1 MVQRFPIRSRLLAL
15 AALVTVIAAC
25 LAGLN
30 RRSAFAAVPS
40 PNTRLPGSN
49 LRTYTSPIYTVYT
62 DVAEDDAR
70 EAVIRMNK
78 VAFEY
83 HERTKSLFAGTI
95 NQPLPFYLFNKDEDY
110 FTAGGLPRSAGVF
123 TGDTLM
129 ARVIRTREGRIGNA
143 TWKVVQHEGFHQ
155 FVHAVIRGE
164 IPTWVNEGLAEYFG
178 EGVFTGDGVVTGC
191 IPSFRLK
198 RVQQGIIEKHFIP
211 LTKMMAMSH
220 AEWNADLDVTN
231 YDQAWSMVHFLAQGD
246 GGKYQDAFAR
256 YLQLVGRGNPSERA
270 WNAAFGSVEGFE
282 GKWKEFWT
290 KMPDNPTIDLYA
302 QAAVSTLTS
311 FLGRCYAQKQTFDG
325 FDEFIKNDAKDLKA
339 APGDWL
345 PPALYTE
352 MKELA
357 SQIQSRSGGKFSFTH
372 AGKSPLP
379 QIVCVME
386 DGTRV
391 TGTFGLGNGGRIGKV
406 STEIVR
412 KPASA
417 PVSASPANRSK

>member
-1 MVQRFPIRSRLLAL
+1 MIAVLACAAATTAAMVGIPDLSR
-15 AALVTVIAAC
+15 AAA
-25 LAGLN
+25 
-30 RRSAFAAVPS
+30 P
-40 PNTRLPGSN
+40 RLPGSN

-62 DVAEDDAR
+62 DVSEDDAR

-83 HERTKSLFAGTI
+83 HERTKNLFGGSI
-95 NQPLPFYLFNKDEDY
+95 NQPLPFYLFSKEEDY

-129 ARVIRTREGRIGNA
+129 ARVIRTRDGRIGNG
-143 TWKVVQHEGFHQ
+143 TWHVVQHEGFHQ

-178 EGVFTGDGVVTGC
+178 EGVFTGDGMVTGC

-198 RVQQGIIEKHFIP
+198 RVQQGIAEKRFLP
-211 LTKMMAMSH
+211 LAKMMAMSH
-220 AEWNADLDVTN
+220 ADWNADIDITN

-246 GGKYQDAFAR
+246 GGRYQDAFAR
-256 YLQLVGRGNPSERA
+256 YLQLIGRGNPSERA

-282 GKWKEFWT
+282 AKWKEFWT
-290 KMPDNPTIDLYA
+290 KQPENPTIDLYA

-311 FLGRCYAQKQTFDG
+311 FLGRCYAQKETFDS
-325 FDEFIKNDAKDLKA
+325 FDEFIKSDAKDLKA

-357 SQIQSRSGGKFSFTH
+357 GQIQSRSGGQFSFTH
-372 AGKSPLP
+372 AGKNPLP

-391 TGTFGLGNGGRIGKV
+391 TGTFTIGNGGRIGKV
-406 STEIVR
+406 SGEIVR
-412 KPASA
+412 KAATAPASA
-417 PVSASPANRSK
+417 SPGNRGK